1 MKKNKEKYITET
13 TINNGVKSFLVSVQT
28 PQKKRIKKYFKT
40 KQEAREW
47 LANYQK
53 SIGVDLSDIAQLST
67 LQLAD
72 IRQALNLL
80 PKNISLTQIVSDYL
94 KHNTLSNVSMQKA
107 FELYKEHLTSLRGK
121 TPKLRM
127 HKFISDFNDWDNVS
141 DNKLL
146 DWLKLRGMPKTIIEY
161 HSEIKR
167 FYEFAKR
174 RKFIAIAPTDIITQ
188 SDLPKIKRSKVC
200 VWDIQNVNL
209 FFQFLKEKRPRF
221 LNWFAIACFAGIRRA
236 EINRIK
242 PEYIDT
248 KRKTIL
254 LPYDITKTG
263 DTWLM
268 EDLPDNLWKWI
279 DSYGTKIE
287 KLQNSTFSRL
297 RKAWEKWTE
306 AKGEKIPWQHNIC
319 RHSFCTYHLSLYRD
333 PAKTSLLLKHREP
346 NTMWQHY
353 LAGLVDK
360 KTAKEY
366 FSILP

>member
-1 MKKNKEKYITET
+1 M
-13 TINNGVKSFLVSVQT
+13 
-28 PQKKRIKKYFKT
+28 
-40 KQEAREW
+40 
-47 LANYQK
+47 
-53 SIGVDLSDIAQLST
+53 
-67 LQLAD
+67 
-72 IRQALNLL
+72 
-80 PKNISLTQIVSDYL
+80 KNINKLKNGKWQFEVVVNGKRHRKNFSSKNEAINYANNYKSARKFELSFFTGLSGQQINDIKNALEILPQNKTLTAIVSEYI
-94 KHNTLSNVSMQKA
+94 KNTPSDTSMQDAFTFYKA
-107 FELYKEHLTSLRGK
+107 HLTSLKGK
-121 TPKLRM
+121 SPKLRM
-127 HKFISDFNDWDNVS
+127 HKFISDFVEWKNVS

-161 HSEIKR
+161 YAQIKR

-174 RKFIAIAPTDIITQ
+174 RKFIAIAPTDNITQ
-188 SDLPKIKRSKVC
+188 SDLPKIQRSKVC

-287 KLQNSTFSRL
+287 NLTDATFSRL
-297 RKAWEKWTE
+297 VEAWEKWTE

-319 RHSFCTYHLSLYRD
+319 RHSFCTYHLSLFRD

-360 KTAKEY
+360 KTAKKY
-366 FSILP
+366 FDIMP